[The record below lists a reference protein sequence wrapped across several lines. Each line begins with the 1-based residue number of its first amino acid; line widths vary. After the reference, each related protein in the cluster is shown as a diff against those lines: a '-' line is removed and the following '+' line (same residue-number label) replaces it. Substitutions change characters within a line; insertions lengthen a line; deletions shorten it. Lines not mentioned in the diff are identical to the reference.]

1 VFNVYDS
8 GDNRCDL
15 GRGEGV
21 MDGVTKW
28 AAALCFAAIGCTAL
42 QMLAPKKGMGNIFR
56 MITAA
61 FFLCCMAAPL
71 LSMKSILPINI
82 DGIPQE
88 VSAEVIKERV
98 KQQLHE
104 RVTEALFKQLDRAFK
119 NYDISLVKVEVNM
132 DTEEDDSIYIS
143 GVVLYLDKQSSQ
155 KLMTAKEVAQGLLGV
170 EVDVTIQQD

>member
-1 VFNVYDS
+1 
-8 GDNRCDL
+8 
-15 GRGEGV
+15 
-21 MDGVTKW
+21 
-28 AAALCFAAIGCTAL
+28 
-42 QMLAPKKGMGNIFR
+42 MLYGS
-56 MITAA
+56 
-61 FFLCCMAAPL
+61 PL

-119 NYDISLVKVEVNM
+119 IMTSLVKVEVNM

-170 EVDVTIQQD
+170 EVDVTIQQG